1 MSSPQALRA
10 RYLGDSVNTAS
21 PARLL
26 VMLYDRLALDLERA
40 EEAIEGKDRMEAN
53 EQLIHAQT
61 IIIELQT
68 SLDVEAWDGAP
79 GLSSLYTWLHSELV
93 RANVEQSVAKVAS
106 CRAIVEPLRNAWH
119 EAAVLAGQL

>member
-1 MSSPQALRA
+1 MSTNVLRA

-40 EEAIEGKDRMEAN
+40 EEAIEAKERMEAN
-53 EQLIHAQT
+53 EQLIHAQA
-61 IIIELQT
+61 IVMELQS

-79 GLSSLYTWLHSELV
+79 GLSSLYTWLHGELV

-106 CRAIVEPLRNAWH
+106 CREIVEPLRTAWH
-119 EAAVLAGQL
+119 EAAVSAGQS